1 MLHILLLILKI
12 LGIILFVILGILL
25 LLLLLVLLVP
35 VRYRGDAAFDGKP
48 TGSASVSWLFH
59 LLRVRVS
66 YDGKLRVC
74 AKALWFRL
82 FEQTLWPEEET
93 DEIAAETGGG
103 ETGNTVRDDGG
114 GSGEKTAGGAA
125 DGGSE
130 EKIAGGAAD
139 RDGEEKTA
147 GGADD
152 GGCEEKIA
160 GGADDRDGKEKVADK
175 AGEEKATAGEGV
187 PGNDRA
193 PLEDLAEER
202 EDLEPAGRAPQEEK
216 AGPAP
221 GRILSL
227 LKKLWQ
233 TLSELAAKIR
243 RIFENADETRKS
255 IQRKYEALRAFLSDE
270 ENQKTFGLL
279 IRQAK
284 AFFRHILPRRIKGF
298 VRFGFDDPYRT
309 GQVLTAIS
317 PFYGLYAKTVKVE
330 PVFEEKALEGELHIK
345 GHIRAATLLAIAVRI
360 FLNKNF
366 RRLLRKW
373 RK

>member
-1 MLHILLLILKI
+1 MLHILLLIFKI
-12 LGIILFVILGILL
+12 LGIILLAILGILL
-25 LLLLLVLLVP
+25 SLVLLVLLVP
-35 VRYRGDAAFDGKP
+35 VRYRGDVTFDGKP
-48 TGSASVSWLFH
+48 AGSASVSWLFH

-82 FEQTLWPEEET
+82 FEQTLWPEET
-93 DEIAAETGGG
+93 DEDAAEAGGG
-103 ETGNTVRDDGG
+103 ETGNPVRNDDGD
-114 GSGEKTAGGAA
+114 GEEKATGGAD
-125 DGGSE
+125 DGDS
-130 EKIAGGAAD
+130 
-139 RDGEEKTA
+139 EEKTA

-152 GGCEEKIA
+152 GGREEKIA
-160 GGADDRDGKEKVADK
+160 GGVADGGDDR
-175 AGEEKATAGEGV
+175 AGEEKITAGEGAA
-187 PGNDRA
+187 GNDRV
-193 PLEDLAEER
+193 PLEDLSEER
-202 EDLEPAGRAPQEEK
+202 ENFEPAGRASQEEK

-233 TLSELAAKIR
+233 TLSGLAAKIR

-270 ENQKTFGLL
+270 ENQRTFGLL

-309 GQVLTAIS
+309 GQVLAAIS
-317 PFYGLYAKTVKVE
+317 PFYGLYAKTLKVE